1 MRLFAE
7 FDNFR
12 KRTAKE
18 RIELFGTASKDI
30 MTSLLPILDNFERSF
45 KVNIPKEDDGVLL
58 IYNQLKTELEKKGL
72 KEIENPI
79 GKVLDTDF
87 HEAITNIPTEKNIP
101 YVWTDRFDLLQ
112 WMGVTNAVDHVLAC
126 DSVSQHFANALKK
139 PATVVIGATFPENIS
154 YPNNPN
160 FKIFDLGKDKRIYS
174 PIRIVHEPAYDLNNE
189 GLMLMEEAKR
199 NEIVNYV
206 KEELNKNE

>member
-1 MRLFAE
+1 MTVKKNKKEPSKIKKKDTKTSKKKEENTNLQEQLTLEKDKNLRLFAE

-79 GKVLDTDF
+79 GKVLDTDY
-87 HEAITNIPTEKNIP
+87 HEAITNIPTEKKEDKGKIVDIIEKG
-101 YVWTDRFDLLQ
+101 YLLS
-112 WMGVTNAVDHVLAC
+112 NKVLRYAK
-126 DSVSQHFANALKK
+126 VVVAN
-139 PATVVIGATFPENIS
+139 
-154 YPNNPN
+154 
-160 FKIFDLGKDKRIYS
+160 
-174 PIRIVHEPAYDLNNE
+174 
-189 GLMLMEEAKR
+189 
-199 NEIVNYV
+199 
-206 KEELNKNE
+206 